1 MPSYVIIIAA
11 IVQVVLLIISLVVL
25 TRTPAERI
33 RYFPKT
39 AWVII
44 VIIVNFI
51 GPILFLTTG
60 FTRSKTIDRREE
72 SQQTA
77 TDIVNSIYNDAS
89 SDDSPR

>member
-11 IVQVVLLIISLVVL
+11 TVQVVLLVISLVVL
-25 TRTPAERI
+25 TRTPAEQI

-39 AWVII
+39 AWGII

-60 FTRSKTIDRREE
+60 FTRTKTIDRREA

-77 TDIVNSIYNDAS
+77 TDIVNSIYSDAS
-89 SDDSPR
+89 SDHSQR